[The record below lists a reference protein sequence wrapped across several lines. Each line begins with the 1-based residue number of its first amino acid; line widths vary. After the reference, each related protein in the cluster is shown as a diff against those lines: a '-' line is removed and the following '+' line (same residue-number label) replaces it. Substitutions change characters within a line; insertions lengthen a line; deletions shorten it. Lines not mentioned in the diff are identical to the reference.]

1 MKRLLLMSAMVC
13 VLYMGSAPVRALAG
27 SLRVAETPVVHE
39 LAEMGE
45 EVYRLPMEG
54 CDPRMEF
61 VREGINAGILMY
73 RYDCPMDMTLV
84 GGFMGLVLDR
94 LSAEAGLG
102 EFHTVMLGRLVELS
116 PEASA
121 RLALA
126 AARSARWDTLAGR
139 PGVDAA
145 RMVARGQAHGLVA
158 DVGTNELVRDLL
170 MESGALDEA
179 VEAFGRVKTNARASG
194 VEKVL
199 VARVSEHP
207 MAEWLLEE
215 GIAPDAI
222 VPYDCMVWMILSP
235 E

>member
-1 MKRLLLMSAMVC
+1 
-13 VLYMGSAPVRALAG
+13 
-27 SLRVAETPVVHE
+27 
-39 LAEMGE
+39 
-45 EVYRLPMEG
+45 
-54 CDPRMEF
+54 
-61 VREGINAGILMY
+61 
-73 RYDCPMDMTLV
+73 
-84 GGFMGLVLDR
+84 
-94 LSAEAGLG
+94 
-102 EFHTVMLGRLVELS
+102 
-116 PEASA
+116 
-121 RLALA
+121 
-126 AARSARWDTLAGR
+126 
-139 PGVDAA
+139 
-145 RMVARGQAHGLVA
+145 MVARGQAHGLVA

>member
-13 VLYMGSAPVRALAG
+13 VLCVGLVPVRALAG
-27 SLRVAETPVVHE
+27 PMVVAETPVVHE
-39 LAEMGE
+39 RAEMGQ
-45 EVYRLPMEG
+45 EVYRLPMDG

-61 VREGINAGILMY
+61 VREGINTGILMY
-73 RYDCPMDMTLV
+73 RYDCPMDMALV
-84 GGFMGLVLDR
+84 GGFMGMVLDR

-139 PGVDAA
+139 PSVDAA
-145 RMVARGQAHGLVA
+145 EMLSRGQAHGLVA
-158 DVGTNELVRDLL
+158 GVGTNELVRDLL
-170 MESGALDEA
+170 IEGGALREA
-179 VEAFGRVKTNARASG
+179 AEAFGRFEADARASG

-207 MAEWLLEE
+207 MAEWLMEE
-215 GIAPDAI
+215 GVAPDTL
-222 VPYDCMVWMILSP
+222 VPYDCMVWMTLSP
-235 E
+235 K